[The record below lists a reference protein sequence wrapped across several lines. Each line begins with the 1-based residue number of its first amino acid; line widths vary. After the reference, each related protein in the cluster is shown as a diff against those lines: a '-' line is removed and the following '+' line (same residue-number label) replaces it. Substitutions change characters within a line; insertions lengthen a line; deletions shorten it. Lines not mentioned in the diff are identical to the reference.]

1 IETKVRQESRALKT
15 DKVEYVDDSSL
26 DVGKIREVAAVDGQV
41 LVEIT
46 DIYVNGELQS
56 STEKE
61 LSRIEPQ
68 SKKVYRGTKQISQ
81 VPDVAPIEQ
90 NKPEAIIETKVRQES
105 RALKTDKVEYVDDSS
120 LDVGKIREVAAV
132 DGQVLV

>member
-1 IETKVRQESRALKT
+1 M
-15 DKVEYVDDSSL
+15 
-26 DVGKIREVAAVDGQV
+26 
-41 LVEIT
+41 VEIT

-132 DGQVLV
+132 DGQVLVEITDIYVNGELLKYRKRIITY